1 MKVFKL
7 ILIFSIS
14 SFLTAQEQQITLK
27 IKEVTVFLQN
37 GKINSEGNIMKLQL
51 EILLQK
57 Q

>member
-37 GKINSEGNIMKLQL
+37 GKINSEGNIMKLPL